1 MVLFNKVRNHICSVG
16 AIIGRILQ
24 PLETL
29 DEKRIATW
37 KEKIIVNIEALNYTK
52 MFGIH
57 KS

>member
-1 MVLFNKVRNHICSVG
+1 MCSVG